1 MTVVEAALNEF
12 EDGRTTAGVVSPP
25 RATVGAALRE
35 ATIRINRLDAEVLL
49 ADLLGVSRLAMLSR
63 LDAPVDAAPF
73 PAHVDRRSRG
83 EPVAY
88 ITGHREFWSLDLRVT
103 PAVLI
108 PRPDSETLIEAAMAH
123 FGSRP
128 VRRVLDL
135 GTGSG
140 ALLLAA
146 LSQWPMTTGVGVEIS
161 PVALAVAQA
170 NAKRLGFEDRAH
182 LVEGG
187 WNVMTGA
194 FDLILCNPPYIG
206 TCEALPRDVFDWEP
220 HRALFAGAD
229 GLDDYRK
236 LAPLIGTRLAPG
248 GVACLEIASTQVDLA
263 GALFIT
269 AGLQVALRHDMAGLP
284 RCLIVTK

>member
-1 MTVVEAALNEF
+1 VTVVEAALNEF
-12 EDGRTTAGVVSPP
+12 EDGRATAGAVSPR

-35 ATIRINRLDAEVLL
+35 ATKRIDRLDAEVLL
-49 ADLLGVSRLAMLSR
+49 ADLLGISRLAMLSR
-63 LDAPVDAAPF
+63 LDVPVDAAPF
-73 PAHVDRRSRG
+73 AAHVDRRSGG

-88 ITGHREFWSLDLRVT
+88 ITGQREFWSLDLRVT

-108 PRPDSETLIEAAMAH
+108 PRPDSETLIEAAMVH
-123 FGSRP
+123 FGSKP
-128 VRRVLDL
+128 VHRVLDL

-146 LSQWPMTTGVGVEIS
+146 LSQWPMATGVGVDIS
-161 PVALAVAQA
+161 PAALAVAQA
-170 NAKRLGFEDRAH
+170 NAKRLGFEGRAH

-187 WNVMTGA
+187 WNVMPGA

-206 TCEALPRDVFDWEP
+206 LYEALPSDVFDWEP

-229 GLDDYRK
+229 GLDDYRQ
-236 LAPLIGTRLAPG
+236 LAPLIGTRLAAG
-248 GVACLEIASTQVDLA
+248 GVACIEIGSTQADLA
-263 GALFIT
+263 GALFI
-269 AGLQVALRHDMAGLP
+269 AARLQVALRHDLAGLP